1 MFNTRSG
8 SYGLK
13 HEAETFA
20 RGYLANGML
29 IAAALAL
36 GFSAWP
42 TDPDS
47 PNAYFNISLKLSTAA
62 GEHAEAA

>member
-1 MFNTRSG
+1 V
-8 SYGLK
+8 
-13 HEAETFA
+13 ETFA

-36 GFSAWP
+36 GFPARP

-47 PNAYFNISLKLSTAA
+47 PNAYFNISLKLSTAHC
-62 GEHAEAA
+62 GDHERTTRLCL

>member
-29 IAAALAL
+29 NRSRLAL
-36 GFSAWP
+36 GFKETANCAVPPS
-42 TDPDS
+42 
-47 PNAYFNISLKLSTAA
+47 NAR
-62 GEHAEAA
+62 